1 MDNVGEKVFKIAYI
15 TAYVASGIFLL
26 FHLIGW
32 GFWSLVIAYAVI
44 TLVLFFL
51 GYLIQEHLDHILQLF
66 LIVLGLVTILAL
78 FFKTGFLPSIS
89 LLVLGVS
96 LIGIAFIF
104 DEFFD
109 KGL

>member
-1 MDNVGEKVFKIAYI
+1 MDKVFKISYISAY
-15 TAYVASGIFLL
+15 TLSGIFLL

-32 GFWSLVIAYAVI
+32 GFWNLVIAYAVI
-44 TLVLFFL
+44 IIVLFFL

-66 LIVLGLVTILAL
+66 LIVIGIVTILAL
-78 FFKTGFLPSIS
+78 FLKTGFWPSIS
-89 LLVLGVS
+89 LLALGSS
-96 LIGIAFIF
+96 LIGLAFIF